1 MIIVRRFL
9 FPLTGRQVS
18 DKPIITIKEAR
29 KLLGTKTTLTDT
41 EIEKLIYDLDYIA
54 KFQLKMVPV
63 L

>member
-1 MIIVRRFL
+1 M
-9 FPLTGRQVS
+9 S